1 MCVCVCVCVCVYIY
15 IYSIIK
21 FGLKLV
27 KLIMNTHIFKRV
39 LNAMRVSRAV
49 LNYDYYV
56 YEYMIQVTLLVIK
69 LG

>member
-1 MCVCVCVCVCVYIY
+1 
-15 IYSIIK
+15 
-21 FGLKLV
+21 
-27 KLIMNTHIFKRV
+27 MNTHIFKRV